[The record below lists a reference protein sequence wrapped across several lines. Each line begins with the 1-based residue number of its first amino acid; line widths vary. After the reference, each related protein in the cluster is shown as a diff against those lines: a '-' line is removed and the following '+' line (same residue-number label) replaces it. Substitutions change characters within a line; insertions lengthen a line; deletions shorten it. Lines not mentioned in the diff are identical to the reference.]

1 MTAAVRLEQLLGGLE
16 NFGFEIAHRE
26 PEQAVL
32 RRTDDDAT
40 YTLTADDSWVAAM
53 QMILEAGAL
62 SVSKHAPAAI
72 RFALE
77 LHGRYLGCRFGFD
90 EDENLCVQY
99 DVYPD
104 MAVEHVALALTQMA
118 YVAASTTPLFEL
130 VLAGGTVDDR
140 LIDRAFAGDSDD
152 DEGELEN

>member
-1 MTAAVRLEQLLGGLE
+1 MTAASRLEQLLAGLE
-16 NFGFEIAHRE
+16 SFGFEIAHRE
-26 PEQAVL
+26 AEQAVL
-32 RRTDDDAT
+32 RRTDTDAT

-53 QMILEAGAL
+53 QMVLEAGQL
-62 SVSKHAPAAI
+62 TVSKHAPTAI

-99 DVYPD
+99 DIYPD
-104 MAVEHVALALTQMA
+104 MNAEHVALALTQMA

-130 VLAGGTVDDR
+130 VLSGGTVDDR
-140 LIDRAFAGDSDD
+140 LIERAFANDSD
-152 DEGELEN
+152 EGDLEN

>member
-1 MTAAVRLEQLLGGLE
+1 MSAASRLEQLLAGLE
-16 NFGFEIAHRE
+16 AFGFEIAHRE

-32 RRTDDDAT
+32 RRTDTDAT

-53 QMILEAGAL
+53 QMILEAGEL
-62 SVSKHAPAAI
+62 TVSKHAPAAI

-90 EDENLCVQY
+90 EDENLCAQY
-99 DVYPD
+99 DIYPD
-104 MAVEHVALALTQMA
+104 MSAEHVALALTQMA
-118 YVAASTTPLFEL
+118 YVSASTTPLFEL

-140 LIDRAFAGDSDD
+140 LIERAFAGEDD
-152 DEGELEN
+152 AGELEN